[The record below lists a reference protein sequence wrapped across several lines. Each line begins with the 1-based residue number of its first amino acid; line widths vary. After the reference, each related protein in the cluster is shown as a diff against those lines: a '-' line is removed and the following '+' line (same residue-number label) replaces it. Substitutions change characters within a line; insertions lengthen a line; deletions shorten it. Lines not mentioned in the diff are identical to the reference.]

1 MTRWL
6 NDGPHSTDVTVLY
19 CCCVGLE
26 GFIEG
31 VIPLRIV
38 IRDPVDQA
46 SHECADEPY
55 ELMSNCN

>member
-46 SHECADEPY
+46 SHEGADE
-55 ELMSNCN
+55 S